1 MKKYFLNPYI
11 GKKYKEGIN
20 GKRVLVLGASFY
32 CPFDGSKG
40 REKCEYYEDCA
51 INQNSIK
58 YNEICPHN
66 NGRLLSDSAEGEI
79 DEDGAISYTR
89 FCHFMS
95 WVRSKFSTE
104 SFNEFWNKVAF
115 TNYVQ
120 HMIGGRTTTSPSDV
134 REEYFEMFVSV
145 LDDFEKKHGLPV
157 PDVVIVWGCVIDK
170 PLKNHTIPGHSDC
183 RVEIDDDKDG
193 YIFEWKNFCGK
204 DIVFINIYHP
214 SSGKFYTDAEWNKM
228 YPYFKDIFNLD

>member
-32 CPFDGSKG
+32 CSLDGNKG
-40 REKCEYYEDCA
+40 RKKCEYYEDCA
-51 INQNSIK
+51 INQNSVK

-66 NGRLLSDSAEGEI
+66 NGKLLSDSAEGEI
-79 DEDGAISYTR
+79 DEDGAISYFKFFELMR
-89 FCHFMS
+89 
-95 WVRSKFSTE
+95 WIRSRCATE
-104 SFNEFWNKVAF
+104 EFNDFWERVAF

-120 HMIGGRTTTSPSDV
+120 HMIGGRTITCHSDL
-134 REEYFEMFVSV
+134 REEYFEMFVSL
-145 LDDFEKKHGLPV
+145 LDEFEKGKTL

-170 PLKNHTIPGHSDC
+170 PLKNPTIPDHPDC
-183 RVEIDDDKDG
+183 RIEIDEEKEG
-193 YIFEWKNFCGK
+193 YIFKWKNFNGK
-204 DIVFINIYHP
+204 DLIFINIYHP

-228 YPYFKDIFNLD
+228 YPYFKDVFNLA

>member
-40 REKCEYYEDCA
+40 REKCEFYEDCA

-66 NGRLLSDSAEGEI
+66 KGRLLSDSAEGEI
-79 DEDGAISYTR
+79 DENGAISY
-89 FCHFMS
+89 FKFFEFMR
-95 WVRSKFSTE
+95 WVRSRCATE
-104 SFNEFWNKVAF
+104 DFYDFWDKVAF

-120 HMIGGRTTTSPSDV
+120 HMIGGRIITKPSDLK
-134 REEYFEMFVSV
+134 EEYFEMFVSL
-145 LDDFEKKHGLPV
+145 LDEFEKNDELPNI
-157 PDVVIVWGCVIDK
+157 VIVWGCVIDK
-170 PLKNHTIPGHSDC
+170 PLKNNYIPDHPDC
-183 RVEIDDDKDG
+183 KMELDDNKEG
-193 YIFEWKNFCGK
+193 YVFEWKNFCGK
-204 DIVFINIYHP
+204 DIFFINIYHP
-214 SSGKFYTDAEWNKM
+214 GSGKFYTDAEWDKM